1 MIMTDITDL
10 IEKAFAKPRDQKA
23 RQYIGASGIGQQC
36 EASIAFSF
44 RGYPDTPPDSR
55 LQRIFR
61 DGHRIE
67 YDVVKDMRK
76 ADLHVM
82 ENDPLSGKQWRF
94 EGYGG
99 LVMGNADGLI
109 ELDGETVGLEIK
121 SMNDNKHKEFIRK
134 GIKGSHPSYF
144 DQMQFKMGLSGI
156 ERFVL
161 VAYNKNTSAYHHE
174 YVEFDIIR
182 YSFLTT
188 KVERVLRNEA
198 AKVATDESDW
208 RCKGCFKRG
217 ACWNKDAP
225 TERSVRTCGNS
236 RAENDGEFKCDVCD
250 GLHCTN
256 WKLYEP
262 KERA

>member
-1 MIMTDITDL
+1 MFMTDITDL
-10 IEKAFAKPRDQKA
+10 IEQAFAVPREQKA

-55 LQRIFR
+55 LSRIFR

-67 YDVVKDMRK
+67 YVVVSDMRK
-76 ADLHVM
+76 AGLHVM
-82 ENDPLSGKQWRF
+82 ENDPVSGKQWRF

-99 LVMGNADGLI
+99 LVMGNADGLL
-109 ELDGETVGLEIK
+109 EMDGETVGLEIK

-144 DQMQFKMGLSGI
+144 DQMQFMMGLSGI
-156 ERFVL
+156 ERFVI
-161 VAYNKNTSAYHHE
+161 VAYNKNTSMYHHE
-174 YVEFDIIR
+174 YIDFD
-182 YSFLTT
+182 
-188 KVERVLRNEA
+188 
-198 AKVATDESDW
+198 
-208 RCKGCFKRG
+208 FKRG

-225 TERSVRTCGNS
+225 AERSVRTCGNS
-236 RAENDGEFKCDVCD
+236 YAENDGSFKCDVCD
-250 GLHCTN
+250 ALHCTS

-262 KERA
+262 KPRG